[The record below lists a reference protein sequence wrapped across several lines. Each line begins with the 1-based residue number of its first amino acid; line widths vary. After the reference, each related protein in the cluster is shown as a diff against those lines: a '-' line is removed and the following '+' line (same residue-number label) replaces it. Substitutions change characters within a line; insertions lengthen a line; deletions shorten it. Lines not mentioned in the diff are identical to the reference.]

1 MDSYSERFIVC
12 YLTQWK
18 TNKLKNRSIDQS
30 FIHCT
35 IHIMDSSCCLERDR
49 WQSASHSKGTE
60 ILFIIYWLQSF
71 TSSPFRL
78 KIQNKRIMKNSAML
92 KSMWRSFFDKQ
103 VEAMYLHMYAHFV
116 LYIKR
121 VTLILWETIKRLPV
135 LWLIKMWET
144 INTGHHLPVC
154 ALISHQTQR
163 SRSQSL
169 YVGRGEP
176 D

>member
-1 MDSYSERFIVC
+1 ME
-12 YLTQWK
+12 Q
-18 TNKLKNRSIDQS
+18 
-30 FIHCT
+30 
-35 IHIMDSSCCLERDR
+35 
-49 WQSASHSKGTE
+49 
-60 ILFIIYWLQSF
+60 
-71 TSSPFRL
+71 
-78 KIQNKRIMKNSAML
+78 
-92 KSMWRSFFDKQ
+92 FFDKQ

-135 LWLIKMWET
+135 LWLIKMWKT

-163 SRSQSL
+163 SRSQSP

-176 D
+176 DYIYRCRSVTISSIVDIVLQHAMLNALVWGTSVWFSISFTYHMILPVQPQFVQC

>member
-1 MDSYSERFIVC
+1 
-12 YLTQWK
+12 
-18 TNKLKNRSIDQS
+18 
-30 FIHCT
+30 
-35 IHIMDSSCCLERDR
+35 
-49 WQSASHSKGTE
+49 
-60 ILFIIYWLQSF
+60 
-71 TSSPFRL
+71 
-78 KIQNKRIMKNSAML
+78 ML
-92 KSMWRSFFDKQ
+92 KSMWRSFYDKQ
-103 VEAMYLHMYAHFV
+103 VEARYLHMYAYFV

-163 SRSQSL
+163 SRSQSP